1 MKRLFLSIK
10 KGEEL
15 RFLGH
20 LDFLRTMER
29 AIMRADIPAAFSE
42 GFNPHMKV
50 SFDAALAVGVTADPL
65 YMELRLEKE
74 LSCEE
79 VQERLSAQLPGGIEI
94 HEILEAP
101 MEWPK
106 FSAYFN
112 EDVYEM
118 EGPVVKEYDLQAVT
132 DAIDRFNQL
141 ESFRYVRV
149 TPKKVREMDIK
160 TMILD
165 PMKVRIEGERAFLSF
180 SLVRKNTGIV
190 QPKDIWKLLAESFG
204 MPWQEGEFICSRTGV
219 YHREGDR
226 RYSAA
231 DMGIFSKT
239 VKD

>member
-29 AIMRADIPAAFSE
+29 AIMRANIPAAFSE

-65 YMELRLEKE
+65 YMELRLEKD
-74 LSCEE
+74 LACEE
-79 VQERLSAQLPGGIEI
+79 VREMLSAQLPKGIEV
-94 HEILEAP
+94 HEVLEAP
-101 MEWPK
+101 LEWPK

-118 EGPVVKEYDLQAVT
+118 EGPVVGEYDPKTVQ
-132 DAIDRFNQL
+132 DAIDRFNAL
-141 ESFRYVRV
+141 NSFSYVRV

-165 PMKVRIEGERAFLSF
+165 PMSVRIENDRAFLTF

-190 QPKDIWKLLAESFG
+190 QPKDIWKIFAESFG
-204 MPWQEGEFICSRTGV
+204 MPWGADEFICSRIGV
-219 YHREGDR
+219 YHREGDH

-231 DMGIFSKT
+231 DMGIFSKA
-239 VKD
+239 VKG